1 MNGILNTEDFTRIYQ
16 DANNNKQNLQ
26 HRIKE
31 LKKHGEKEEVVVDLN
46 KIVKE
51 FVEMKEI
58 NRTMLVQLLDR
69 ITISENKEITIFY
82 KFNVLNNIRNK
93 KISIMKA
100 C

>member
-1 MNGILNTEDFTRIYQ
+1 
-16 DANNNKQNLQ
+16 
-26 HRIKE
+26 
-31 LKKHGEKEEVVVDLN
+31 
-46 KIVKE
+46 
-51 FVEMKEI
+51 MKEI
-58 NRTMLVQLLDR
+58 NRTMLVQLVDR